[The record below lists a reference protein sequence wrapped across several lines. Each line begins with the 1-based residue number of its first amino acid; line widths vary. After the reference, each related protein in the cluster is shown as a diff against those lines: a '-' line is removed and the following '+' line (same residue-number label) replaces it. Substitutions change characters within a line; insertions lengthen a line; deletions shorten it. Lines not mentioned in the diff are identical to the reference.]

1 MVTLQQWKC
10 DRQQLV
16 ATNITHIH
24 LFLAATCSLLSVR
37 RYASVALDSPVPTA
51 APPRRWTRTT
61 TTGRLSERCR
71 RTASLRTARWWSVE
85 ENSGLKSKL
94 CSAVWKA
101 YTGDLYILC
110 ITSLTHLI
118 PLTSTDPLRA
128 HQWVIPFHWV
138 INHSVTANTTIAFDS
153 IPHKLS
159 FRQQTFRRAPNGVT
173 CKAKVP
179 RTTLQKMGFL

>member
-1 MVTLQQWKC
+1 MVTLQQSKC

-16 ATNITHIH
+16 ATNLTHIH
-24 LFLAATCSLLSVR
+24 LFLATVCSLLSVR
-37 RYASVALDSPVPTA
+37 TRASVALNSPVPTA

-61 TTGRLSERCR
+61 TTGRLSEQCR

-85 ENSGLKSKL
+85 ENSGLRSKL
-94 CSAVWKA
+94 CFAVWKA

-128 HQWVIPFHWV
+128 HQWVILFHWV
-138 INHSVTANTTIAFDS
+138 INHSVTVNIDS

-159 FRQQTFRRAPNGVT
+159 FQQQTFRRAPNGVT